1 MREPTALF
9 NHKTICLLYL
19 FHVYLLAL
27 GIEDSVWI
35 KERWSQLLGN
45 IQFNTE
51 VIFNKYTLDQYEV
64 INCDKC

>member
-1 MREPTALF
+1 MMNILSY
-9 NHKTICLLYL
+9 IYLYI
-19 FHVYLLAL
+19 FFYHVYLLAL

-51 VIFNKYTLDQYEV
+51 LIFHKYTLDQYEV